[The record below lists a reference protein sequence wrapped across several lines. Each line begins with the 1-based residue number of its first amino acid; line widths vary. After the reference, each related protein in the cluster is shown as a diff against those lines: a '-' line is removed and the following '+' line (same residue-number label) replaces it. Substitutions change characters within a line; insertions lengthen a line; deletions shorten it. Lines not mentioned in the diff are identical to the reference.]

1 MNPADP
7 ITSQVWLGPL
17 SEFIRERLGLHI
29 PESHWGDLHRNFM
42 QAAEKFGYT
51 DPAACLLWLTQADL
65 PPGELY
71 KLAGFLTIGET
82 YFFREKNHFEQM
94 ARHLFEEVI
103 HKKRRHGNKQL
114 RIWSAA
120 CSTGEE
126 PYSIAM
132 LLDSML
138 PDIHEW
144 SVRILATD
152 INPDFLARARTA
164 VYRPWSFRGTPEWV
178 KQRYFLIENE
188 NHAVREDIRR
198 RVTFDFLNLADDVYP
213 SLVTQTQ
220 AMDVIFCRN
229 VLIYFAPEQACKVI
243 GRLQRSL
250 VEGGW
255 LVLSPTETI
264 YADDPAL
271 QREYVAE
278 SILYQKNSSPSAA
291 RPRHSVPEPLSRF
304 FQPQKPPAY
313 EPSPAIP
320 VPPLKP
326 PPAPAK
332 PAEPIPSPQKAAEL
346 TIVQQA
352 ELFYAQGLHRE
363 TAELIKSQLNGQA
376 ARDREAFLLARA
388 QANLGELDEA
398 LHHALNAVETGKL
411 QPAYHYL
418 LAMIQLEKDEPL
430 EAARSLQRVLYLD
443 DQHTMALFSLG
454 HLMLQQQ
461 KLSAAEKYF
470 NHALLLLKPF
480 GEDVPVP
487 EGEGMTAGRLREL
500 IQAGLSD
507 KKERI

>member
-1 MNPADP
+1 LNPADP
-7 ITSQVWLGPL
+7 ITSRIWLSPL
-17 SEFIRERLGLHI
+17 SEFVRERLGLHI
-29 PESHWGDLHRNFM
+29 PESHWKDLCGNFLK
-42 QAAEKFGYT
+42 AADAFGYS
-51 DPAACLLWLTQADL
+51 DPAVCLQWLMQTEL
-65 PPGELY
+65 PPNELY

-82 YFFREKNHFEQM
+82 YFFREKNHFEPM

-103 HKKRRHGNKQL
+103 HRKRQHGNKQL

-152 INPDFLARARTA
+152 INPDFLARAQVA
-164 VYRPWSFRGTPEWV
+164 IYRPWSFRGTPEWV
-178 KQRYFLIENE
+178 KQRYFQIENE
-188 NHAVREDIRR
+188 NHTVREDIRR
-198 RVTFDFLNLADDVYP
+198 RVAFDFLNLADDVYP

-229 VLIYFAPEQACKVI
+229 VLIYFAPEQARKVI

-264 YADDPAL
+264 YADDPSL
-271 QREYVAE
+271 QREYIAE
-278 SILYQKNSSPSAA
+278 SILYRKNSSPSTA
-291 RPRHSVPEPLSRF
+291 RRKQPEYFPRFSPPRNLPATYEP
-304 FQPQKPPAY
+304 QPIPPPASA
-313 EPSPAIP
+313 PQPAP
-320 VPPLKP
+320 ASAKHAEP
-326 PPAPAK
+326 PPAPQK
-332 PAEPIPSPQKAAEL
+332 SAEY

-352 ELFYAQGLHRE
+352 EAFYTQGLHRE
-363 TAELIKSQLNGQA
+363 TAELIKSRLNGRA
-376 ARDREAFLLARA
+376 ARNHEAFLLARA

-398 LHHALNAVETGKL
+398 LHNALNAVETGKL

-418 LAMIQLEKDEPL
+418 LAMIQLEKDAHQ

-443 DQHTMALFSLG
+443 DQHVMAIFSLG
-454 HLMLQQQ
+454 HLALQQQ
-461 KLSAAEKYF
+461 KRSVAEKYF
-470 NHALLLLKPF
+470 KHALLLLKPF
-480 GEDVPVP
+480 GEDAPVP